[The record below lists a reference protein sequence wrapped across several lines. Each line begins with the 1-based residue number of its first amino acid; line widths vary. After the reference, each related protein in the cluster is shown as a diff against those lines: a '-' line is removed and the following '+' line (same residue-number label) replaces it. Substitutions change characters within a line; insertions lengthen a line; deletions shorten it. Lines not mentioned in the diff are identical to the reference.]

1 MIAMAITRAQFLRR
15 VLGGAATIGLA
26 PVVACGGD
34 DGGPAAIDA
43 PAVDT
48 RVDAAPDCAANG
60 AVGLIA
66 LNHGHALSVAA
77 ADIADP
83 AARTYDITGEA
94 THGHTMM
101 LTAADFA
108 ELAANRPVTVT
119 SSAAGHSHAVT
130 VTCG

>member
-1 MIAMAITRAQFLRR
+1 MAITRAQFLRR

-43 PAVDT
+43 PAVDAP
-48 RVDAAPDCAANG
+48 VDAPPDCTANG
-60 AVGLIA
+60 ARGLIA
-66 LNHGHALSVAA
+66 LNHGHSLMVAA

-94 THGHTMM
+94 THGHTVM

-119 SSAAGHSHAVT
+119 SSAVGHSHVVT
-130 VTCG
+130 VICA